1 MGKKENVVIT
11 STEKVTEQQE
21 NGIANVTHYNSVS
34 FDVANFGYT
43 SSVLERGAN
52 GGMMVKLKNDKGDV
66 VETEVFTEDTT
77 AFDALDSF
85 ARLQD
90 FKKLEDLARC
100 YYIHKSAPLAK
111 SAGFKSVGA
120 FLAMQFGLDSS
131 TCNNYRTIG
140 ELFLEEKD
148 LDELTE
154 NGEHKKS
161 IVWKYDWC
169 KNTTVTNLNQ
179 CLSVIRK
186 CKDVEEFFEQYIKTG
201 KLYINASLATVKEQ
215 LHRLYGKDDKKH
227 DDKKKDEKQSEK
239 PIQSVRTMWATV
251 KENISTYNLSDAELE
266 LFQSAC
272 KSIEQIL
279 EAHKPKQ

>member
-1 MGKKENVVIT
+1 MSKRENVVIT

-52 GGMMVKLKNDKGDV
+52 GGIMVKLKNDKGDT
-66 VETEVFTEDTT
+66 VENEIFTEDST
-77 AFDALDSF
+77 AYDALDAL
-85 ARLQD
+85 ARLHD
-90 FKKLEDLARC
+90 FGKLEKIAQC
-100 YYIHKSAPLAK
+100 YYIAKSAPLAK
-111 SAGFKSVGA
+111 ASGFKSVGA

-148 LDELTE
+148 LEE
-154 NGEHKKS
+154 VNEKGEHKKQ
-161 IVWKYDWC
+161 IAWKYDWIPN
-169 KNTTVTNLNQ
+169 NTTVTNINQ

-186 CKDVEEFFEQYIKTG
+186 CKDVDEFFNNYIKTG
-201 KLYINASLATVKEQ
+201 KISLGASLNTVKEQ
-215 LHRLYGKDDKKH
+215 LHKIDGTSEKKSE
-227 DDKKKDEKQSEK
+227 KKKEEKQGEK

-251 KENISTYNLSDAELE
+251 KENISAYKLSDAELE

-272 KSIEQIL
+272 RSIEQIL